1 MISFLYDLWMKANKV
16 AVFFTIMMLK
26 NNVTMCWK
34 VETYGRIIIVALYW
48 CLSFS
53 FRIVRVAFINNID

>member
-26 NNVTMCWK
+26 SNVTM
-34 VETYGRIIIVALYW
+34 
-48 CLSFS
+48 
-53 FRIVRVAFINNID
+53 